1 MANWKA
7 GDKAWIVE
15 STIFVKEVEIVN
27 ARGGFVTL
35 KFKDSSGGMMV
46 RESGYIKLKKKLKK
60 WRIQIRKS
68 NDENNYSL

>member
-1 MANWKA
+1 M
-7 GDKAWIVE
+7 E